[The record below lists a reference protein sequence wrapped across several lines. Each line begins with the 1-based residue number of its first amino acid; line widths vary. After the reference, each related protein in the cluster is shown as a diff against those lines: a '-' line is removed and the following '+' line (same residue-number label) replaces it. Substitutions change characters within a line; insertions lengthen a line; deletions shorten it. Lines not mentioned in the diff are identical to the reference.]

1 MLDGRADAWLE
12 ARMTKQQLSG
22 TGHRPVGQARTDAPL
37 VDRAAAAFVAYRG
50 GDRAAFDELVSL
62 VTPLVWHTVR
72 AQGVDASAAED
83 VVQTI
88 WMRLLH
94 SSTTIRDP
102 QTVVAWLLT
111 AARRESWRVVKRARE
126 DVVRTASLSG
136 PEGEPAVRL
145 PVQRGDVPEEVVFLE
160 EQQRRLWQHVES
172 LSQRCRELVRVI
184 AFADRPDYA
193 LIASSLGMPVG
204 SIGPTRGRC
213 LARLRRELASDP
225 QWEGR
230 EP

>member
-1 MLDGRADAWLE
+1 
-12 ARMTKQQLSG
+12 MTKPDPSG
-22 TGHRPVGQARTDAPL
+22 VGHRPSGRSRAEATL
-37 VDRAAAAFVAYRG
+37 VDRAAAAFVAYRE
-50 GDRAAFDELVSL
+50 GDRAAFDELVGL

-72 AQGVDASAAED
+72 AQGVDVAAAED

-94 SSTTIRDP
+94 GSSTIRDP
-102 QTVVAWLLT
+102 QSVVAWLLT
-111 AARRESWRVVKRARE
+111 AARRESWRVVKRARA

-136 PEGEPAVRL
+136 ADGEPAVRL
-145 PVQRGDVPEEVVFLE
+145 PAQRGDAPEEVVVLE
-160 EQQRRLWQHVES
+160 ERQRRLWQHVES

-225 QWEGR
+225 QWEGS

>member
-1 MLDGRADAWLE
+1 MTKPELSGIGHRQAGRARAE
-12 ARMTKQQLSG
+12 T
-22 TGHRPVGQARTDAPL
+22 TL
-37 VDRAAAAFVAYRG
+37 VDAAAAAFEAYRG

-62 VTPLVWHTVR
+62 VTPLVWHNVR
-72 AQGVDASAAED
+72 AQGVAVTAAED

-88 WMRLLH
+88 WLRLLH
-94 SSTTIRDP
+94 SSATIRDP
-102 QTVVAWLLT
+102 QTVVGWLLT
-111 AARRESWRVVKRARE
+111 SARRESWRVVKRARE
-126 DVVRTASLSG
+126 DVVRTASLTG
-136 PEGEPAVRL
+136 PDGEPAVRL
-145 PVQRGDVPEEVVFLE
+145 PVQRGDVPEEVVFLDE
-160 EQQRRLWQHVES
+160 RQRRLWQHVES

-225 QWEGR
+225 QWEGD

>member
-1 MLDGRADAWLE
+1 
-12 ARMTKQQLSG
+12 MTKPDPSG
-22 TGHRPVGQARTDAPL
+22 VRHRPSGRSRAEATI
-37 VDRAAAAFVAYRG
+37 VDRAAAAFVAYRE
-50 GDRAAFDELVSL
+50 GDRAAFDELVGL

-72 AQGVDASAAED
+72 AQGVDVAAAED

-94 SSTTIRDP
+94 GSSTIRDP
-102 QTVVAWLLT
+102 QSVVAWLLT
-111 AARRESWRVVKRARE
+111 AARRESWRVVKRARA

-136 PEGEPAVRL
+136 ADGEPAVRL
-145 PVQRGDVPEEVVFLE
+145 PAQRGDAPEEVVVLE
-160 EQQRRLWQHVES
+160 ERQRRLWQHVES

-225 QWEGR
+225 QWEGS

>member
-1 MLDGRADAWLE
+1 
-12 ARMTKQQLSG
+12 MTKPDPSG
-22 TGHRPVGQARTDAPL
+22 VRHRPSGRSRAEATI
-37 VDRAAAAFVAYRG
+37 VDRAAAAFVAYRE
-50 GDRAAFDELVSL
+50 GDRAAFDELVGL

-72 AQGVDASAAED
+72 AQGVDVAAAED

-94 SSTTIRDP
+94 GSTTIRDP
-102 QTVVAWLLT
+102 QSVVAWLLT
-111 AARRESWRVVKRARE
+111 AARRESWRVVKRARA

-136 PEGEPAVRL
+136 ADGEPAVRL
-145 PVQRGDVPEEVVFLE
+145 PAQRGDAPEEVVVLE
-160 EQQRRLWQHVES
+160 ERQRRLWQHVES

-225 QWEGR
+225 QWEGS

>member
-1 MLDGRADAWLE
+1 
-12 ARMTKQQLSG
+12 MTKPDPSG
-22 TGHRPVGQARTDAPL
+22 VGHRPSGRSRAEATL
-37 VDRAAAAFVAYRG
+37 VDRAAAAFVAYRE
-50 GDRAAFDELVSL
+50 GDRAAFDQLVGL

-72 AQGVDASAAED
+72 AQGVDVAAAED

-94 SSTTIRDP
+94 GSSTIRDP
-102 QTVVAWLLT
+102 QSVVAWLLT
-111 AARRESWRVVKRARE
+111 AARRESWRVVKRARA

-136 PEGEPAVRL
+136 ADGEPAVRL
-145 PVQRGDVPEEVVFLE
+145 PAQRGDAPEEVVVLE
-160 EQQRRLWQHVES
+160 ERQRRLWQHVES

-225 QWEGR
+225 QWEGS